1 MYVLT
6 QLDKLKIQLGIIDEE
21 QDRALQLSLYDVKDD
36 ILTWTNRT
44 ELPQTLESVQRQIA
58 VIHYNKQGV
67 EGQSSHS
74 EGGISRSFEDL
85 PQSIQNAINQKR
97 LAKLVRYASSS
108 T

>member
-1 MYVLT
+1 MD
-6 QLDKLKIQLGIIDEE
+6 QIAKLKIQLGIKDDE
-21 QDRALQLSLYDVKDD
+21 QDGLLGLLLEDVEAD
-36 ILTWTNRT
+36 IITWTNRIDF
-44 ELPQTLESVQRQIA
+44 PPSLESIQRQIV

-85 PQSIQNAINQKR
+85 PQSLQSTINQKR
-97 LAKLVRYASSS
+97 LAKLARYA

>member
-1 MYVLT
+1 MS
-6 QLDKLKIQLGIIDEE
+6 QLKKLRIQIGIKDSGQDELLE
-21 QDRALQLSLYDVKDD
+21 LMLDDIEAD

-44 ELPQTLESVQRQIA
+44 TMPPTLESIQRQIA

-67 EGQSSHS
+67 EGQASHS

-85 PQSIQNAINQKR
+85 PQSVQNAINQKR
-97 LAKLVRYASSS
+97 LAKLARYA

>member
-1 MYVLT
+1 MMVLE
-6 QLDKLKIQLGIIDEE
+6 KLKIQIG
-21 QDRALQLSLYDVKDD
+21 VKDDQNDLLKLLLEDVESD

-44 ELPQTLESVQRQIA
+44 ELPTSLESTCRQIA
-58 VIHYNKQGV
+58 VIRYNKQGI

-74 EGGISRSFEDL
+74 EGGISRTFEVL

-97 LAKLVRYASSS
+97 LAKLARYA

>member
-1 MYVLT
+1 MR
-6 QLDKLKIQLGIIDEE
+6 QIDKLKLQLGIINSE
-21 QDRALQLSLYDVKDD
+21 QDDLLELSLEDIKTD

-44 ELPQTLESVQRQIA
+44 ALPKSLESTCRQIA

-67 EGQSSHS
+67 EGQTSHS

-85 PQSIQNAINQKR
+85 PQSLQSTINQKR
-97 LAKLVRYASSS
+97 LAKLARYA